1 MHNINKQLP
10 NERNCIMLK
19 SRFRKNITASI
30 ICLALAILVPCS
42 VAATD
47 KIEIKL
53 AHTVPE
59 SHAYHKGYL
68 KFKEMVE
75 KRTDGRVSITI
86 FPHGTLGGD
95 IQAADS
101 VQMGISQ
108 MALTGTFGLYDYNPK
123 WAALDLPYLFKTY
136 EDVDK
141 IINGPIG
148 KELLSQPVGN
158 AYVLGFMENGF
169 RDVSNNKRPITRLE
183 DMKGLKIR
191 TMNAPVHVSAFLALG
206 ASPTPMP
213 FGELYT
219 AMQTGVVDGEEN
231 PPSLFYAMKFY
242 EVQKYFSLTKHVY
255 LAGLTLIN
263 KPFFD
268 GLPADIQKIIKTSFI
283 EAAEFQRELVRKDDA
298 EKLEMLKSK
307 LKVNEISPQE
317 IDRMKQATRPV
328 YDEWADKIGRDFLN
342 RTLKELGQG
351 PSF

>member
-1 MHNINKQLP
+1 
-10 NERNCIMLK
+10 MLK
-19 SRFRKNITASI
+19 LRCWKHTVLSM
-30 ICLALAILVPCS
+30 ICLALAILVPCGI
-42 VAATD
+42 AAAD
-47 KIEIKL
+47 QIKIKL
-53 AHTVPE
+53 AHTVPAT
-59 SHAYHKGYL
+59 HAYHKGYM

-75 KRTDGRVSITI
+75 KRTDGRVSVTI

-101 VQMGISQ
+101 VQMGIAQ

-123 WAALDLPYLFKTY
+123 WAVLDLPYLCSTY

-141 IINGPIG
+141 IINGAIG
-148 KELLSQPVGN
+148 KELLSEPVGN

-169 RDVSNNKRPITRLE
+169 RHVSNNKRPITTLE

-191 TMNAPVHVSAFLALG
+191 TMKAPVHVSAFEAMG

-231 PPSLFYAMKFY
+231 PPSLFYAMKFF
-242 EVQKYFSLTKHVY
+242 EVQKYFSKTSHVY

-263 KPFFD
+263 KAFFD
-268 GLPADIQKIIKTSFI
+268 GLPADIQEIIKTSFN

-298 EKLEMLKSK
+298 EKLEMLKGK
-307 LKVNEISPQE
+307 LNVNEISKE
-317 IDRMKQATRPV
+317 EMARMKQATKPV

-342 RTLKELGQG
+342 RTLKELGQEA
-351 PSF
+351 SF

>member
-1 MHNINKQLP
+1 M
-10 NERNCIMLK
+10 CFMLK
-19 SRFRKNITASI
+19 LKYWKLSVLST
-30 ICLALAILVPCS
+30 ICLTLGILVS
-42 VAATD
+42 GGIAAAAQ
-47 KIEIKL
+47 INIKL
-53 AHTVPE
+53 AHTVPAT
-59 SHAYHKGYL
+59 HAYHKGYM
-68 KFKEMVE
+68 KFKDMVE
-75 KRTDGRVSITI
+75 KRTDGKISVTI

-123 WAALDLPYLFKTY
+123 WAVMDLPYLFSTY

-148 KELLSQPVGN
+148 KELLGEPVGN

-169 RDVSNNKRPITRLE
+169 RYVTNNKRPINTLE

-191 TMNAPVHVSAFLALG
+191 TMEAPVHVSAFKAMG

-242 EVQKYFSLTKHVY
+242 EVQKYFSKTRHVY

-268 GLPADIQKIIKTSFI
+268 GLPADIQEIIKTSFT
-283 EAAEFQRELVRKDDA
+283 EAAEYQRELVRKDDA
-298 EKLEMLKSK
+298 EKLELLKTE
-307 LKVNEISPQE
+307 LEVNDISEKEIK
-317 IDRMKQATRPV
+317 RMKEATRPV

-342 RTLKELGQG
+342 RTLKELGQEA
-351 PSF
+351 SF

>member
-1 MHNINKQLP
+1 MVKTHLKKTLVLF
-10 NERNCIMLK
+10 CIISL
-19 SRFRKNITASI
+19 SLF
-30 ICLALAILVPCS
+30 ILGPVGVS
-42 VAATD
+42 AGD
-47 KIEIKL
+47 KINIKL
-53 AHTVPE
+53 AHTVPV

-75 KRTDGRVSITI
+75 KQTNGRVSVTI

-101 VQMGISQ
+101 VQMGIAQ
-108 MALTGTFGLYDYNPK
+108 MALTGTFGLYDYNPR
-123 WAALDLPYLFKTY
+123 WAVLDLPYLFDSY
-136 EDVDK
+136 ADVDK

-148 KELLSQPVGN
+148 EVLLSEPVGQ

-169 RDVSNNKRPITRLE
+169 RHVSNNKRPIKSLE

-191 TMNAPVHVSAFLALG
+191 TMEAPVHVAAFRAMG

-242 EVQKYFSLTKHVY
+242 EVQKYFSLTRHVY

-263 KPFFD
+263 RPFFD
-268 GLPADIQKIIKTSFI
+268 SLPADIQNIIKTSFT
-283 EAAEFQRELVRKDDA
+283 EAAEFQRTLVRKDDA
-298 EKLEMLKSK
+298 EKLSLLETKME
-307 LKVNEISPQE
+307 VNELPKEE
-317 IDRMKQATRPV
+317 IQKMKEATSVV
-328 YDEWADKIGRDFLN
+328 YKDWADKIGTRFLN
-342 RTLKELGQG
+342 KTLAEIGQ
-351 PSF
+351 PERF

>member
-1 MHNINKQLP
+1 
-10 NERNCIMLK
+10 MLK
-19 SRFRKNITASI
+19 SRFRKYHAMSI
-30 ICLALAILVPCS
+30 ICLALSILAPCS
-42 VAATD
+42 IAAAGQ
-47 KIEIKL
+47 IEIKL
-53 AHTVPE
+53 AHTVPA
-59 SHAYHKGYL
+59 SHAYHNGYL

-75 KRTDGRVSITI
+75 KRTDGKVIITI

-101 VQMGISQ
+101 VQMGIAQ
-108 MALTGTFGLYDYNPK
+108 MALTGTFGLYDYNSK
-123 WAALDLPYLFKTY
+123 WAVLDLPYLFKTY

-141 IINGPIG
+141 IINGLIG
-148 KELLSQPVGN
+148 KELLNEPVGN

-169 RDVSNNKRPITRLE
+169 RHVSNNKRPVTRLE

-191 TMNAPVHVSAFLALG
+191 TMKAPVHVSAFEAMG

-242 EVQKYFSLTKHVY
+242 EVQKYFSKTSHVY

-263 KPFFD
+263 KPFFE
-268 GLPADIQKIIKTSFI
+268 GLPADIQEIIKTSFI

-307 LKVNEISPQE
+307 LKINDVSPKE

-328 YDEWADKIGRDFLN
+328 YDEWADKIGRDFMN
-342 RTLKELGQG
+342 KTLKELGQEA
-351 PSF
+351 SF

>member
-1 MHNINKQLP
+1 MVKTHFK
-10 NERNCIMLK
+10 K
-19 SRFRKNITASI
+19 T
-30 ICLALAILVPCS
+30 LVLFCMISLSFFIPGPAGVS
-42 VAATD
+42 AGD
-47 KIEIKL
+47 KINIKL
-53 AHTVPE
+53 AHTVPV

-75 KRTDGRVSITI
+75 KQTDGNVTVTI

-101 VQMGISQ
+101 VQMGIAQ

-123 WAALDLPYLFKTY
+123 WAVLDLPYLFDSY
-136 EDVDK
+136 ADVDK
-141 IINGPIG
+141 IITGPIG
-148 KELLSQPVGN
+148 EELLSEPVGQ

-169 RDVSNNKRPITRLE
+169 RHVSNNKRPIKSLA

-191 TMNAPVHVSAFLALG
+191 TMEAPVHVSAFKAMG

-242 EVQKYFSLTKHVY
+242 EVQKYFSLTRHVY

-268 GLPADIQKIIKTSFI
+268 SLPADVQDIIKTSFT
-283 EAAEFQRELVRKDDA
+283 EAAEFQRALVRKDDA
-298 EKLEMLKSK
+298 KKLSLLETK
-307 LKVNEISPQE
+307 LKVNEVPEEE
-317 IDRMKQATRPV
+317 IEKMKEATSGV
-328 YDEWADKIGRDFLN
+328 YKEWAGKIGTGFLN
-342 RTLKELGQG
+342 RTLEELGQ
-351 PSF
+351 SARF